1 VKRIAIAQ
9 DTVKIIDTGYYES
22 PTGRRV
28 DIAGELAACVDSTK
42 CYEPD
47 LLSQIQQE
55 ILSNTVSFSDSEFEV
70 RNETT
75 LTGTERLA
83 KSQQFQKIGVL
94 NFASAKNPG
103 GGFLKGA
110 QAQEESLA
118 RSSALYSSLLRCP
131 EYYDFHRSH
140 SSLLYSDRIIYS
152 PGCPVFR
159 RDDGTLLEQPYLVDF
174 ITSPAPN
181 AGEIWRNQP
190 EDRQKIPEVLC
201 DRGAKLLSLAA
212 YYNCDALVLG
222 AWGCGV
228 FRNQPSMVAQMFAD
242 LLLDKS
248 RFGGRFKSVLFSV
261 LDSTETKRTFTEFS
275 DRFSDNS
282 ELLNFCIL
290 LFKFSTCGYGVA
302 VASESSKLLAR
313 VRSSLSA

>member
-1 VKRIAIAQ
+1 VLEEVRIMKRIAIAQ
-9 DTVKIIDTGYYES
+9 DMLKIIKAGYYES
-22 PTGRRV
+22 PAGDRIN
-28 DIAGELAACVDSTK
+28 IAGELAACVDSTK

-47 LLSQIQQE
+47 TLSQIQQE
-55 ILSNTVSFSDSEFEV
+55 TLSNAVPFSNTEFEV

-75 LTGTERLA
+75 LTGAERLG

-103 GGFLKGA
+103 GGFLRGA

-118 RSSALYSSLLRCP
+118 RSSGLYSSLLKCP
-131 EYYDFHRSH
+131 EYYDFHRFH
-140 SSLLYSDRIIYS
+140 GSLLYSDRIIYS

-159 RDDGTLLEQPYLVDF
+159 TDDGTLLEQPYLVDF

-181 AGEIWRNQP
+181 AGAIWKNQP
-190 EDRQKIPEVLC
+190 ENGEKIPEVLC

-228 FRNQPSMVAQMFAD
+228 FQNQPSMVAQMFAD

-248 RFGGRFKSVLFSV
+248 QFGGRFKSVLFSV
-261 LDSTETKRTFTEFS
+261 LDSTGTKSTFTEFG
-275 DRFSDNS
+275 DRFSLKTTFLNS
-282 ELLNFCIL
+282 
-290 LFKFSTCGYGVA
+290 
-302 VASESSKLLAR
+302 
-313 VRSSLSA
+313 